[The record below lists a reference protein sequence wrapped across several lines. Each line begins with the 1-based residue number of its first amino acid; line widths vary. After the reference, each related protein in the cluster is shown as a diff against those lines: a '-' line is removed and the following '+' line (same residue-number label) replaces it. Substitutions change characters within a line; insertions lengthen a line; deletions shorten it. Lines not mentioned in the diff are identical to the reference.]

1 MAPQAPQRT
10 GRLVHGA
17 LAAMFVA
24 SSLVAGAIFSGV
36 VIPHGNQLDDEAIM
50 RAPHDPTLRSRTPPR
65 VPQPPRTTTAVVI
78 ARCGE
83 SLDWIYDLVPGVDF
97 YLYQKCSG
105 RKRRVDRSA
114 LAARLP
120 AGSTLAARQAPLY

>member
-1 MAPQAPQRT
+1 M
-10 GRLVHGA
+10 
-17 LAAMFVA
+17 
-24 SSLVAGAIFSGV
+24 
-36 VIPHGNQLDDEAIM
+36 
-50 RAPHDPTLRSRTPPR
+50 
-65 VPQPPRTTTAVVI
+65 VI

-120 AGSTLAARQAPLY
+120 AGSTLAARQRFAEHFHTLEWGHRPSQALSSADQISASLY